1 MIQRL
6 GSKILVA
13 SSLAIAGVALA
24 GCSTTATIS
33 QDSLNSA
40 VTAQAEANYGADG
53 PQLSTV
59 DCANSIEAKVGATT
73 TCDLTFEGTD
83 QTAVATI
90 TVTDASNLDKV
101 AFDISVTENP

>member
-33 QDSLNSA
+33 QDTLNST
-40 VTAQAEANYGADG
+40 VTKKMQDTYGADG
-53 PQLSTV
+53 PQVSTV
-59 DCANSIEAKVGATT
+59 DCANSIDAKVDATT
-73 TCDLTFEGTD
+73 TCDVTYEGTD